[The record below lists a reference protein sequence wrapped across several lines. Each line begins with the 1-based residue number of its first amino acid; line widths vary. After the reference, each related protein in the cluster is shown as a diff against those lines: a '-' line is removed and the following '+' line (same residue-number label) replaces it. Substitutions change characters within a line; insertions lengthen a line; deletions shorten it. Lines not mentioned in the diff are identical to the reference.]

1 MPVYVSALSIKYQWI
16 FDVSR
21 DQCTYC
27 IDNNLW
33 IAIFAKFCQAASPDH
48 SQITIERHKH

>member
-48 SQITIERHKH
+48 SQITIERHEH